1 MKDTKPMLKHM
12 AKQACYAQAS
22 LQSRKDLQAPA
33 GVIDAHLSCLF
44 PKPTPSSATSDEIPL
59 HAFFEAQLVGCV
71 LTNDRLAAA
80 KLVDDPKCRMCHAAK
95 ESLPHLIRDCPI
107 VHEENPPPVAHDLG
121 RNFELLG
128 IVEHPWSV
136 FRSRCQVSNPNSV
149 NTAVWS
155 PPFHKIDLWTD
166 GSVQWPEH
174 FLLTCAGYAV
184 VDNTG
189 NVISSGPVNQWV

>member
-1 MKDTKPMLKHM
+1 MPKLRFNHGKTCKPPQGSSTPTSHVCFPSRLPVQP
-12 AKQACYAQAS
+12 QAM
-22 LQSRKDLQAPA
+22 
-33 GVIDAHLSCLF
+33 
-44 PKPTPSSATSDEIPL
+44 IPL